1 MAEMQIGL
9 KKVKSVALFSAE
21 QFALRAFGIWGPVF
35 QGVFFNSGK
44 SPVGDVGM
52 CGLFFLTFPAGISF
66 SHLSD

>member
-35 QGVFFNSGK
+35 QG
-44 SPVGDVGM
+44 
-52 CGLFFLTFPAGISF
+52 FFLIVEKAQ
-66 SHLSD
+66 LVM